1 MRRPAFI
8 ARQAA
13 RPTGVLGRALTA
25 IMALETRAM
34 NDDVLRRLAV
44 APGERI
50 LEIGFGH
57 GRTLLRAA
65 RANPEAR
72 FAGIDHAAD
81 LVAALAR
88 RSAPLI
94 EAGRLELRAGES
106 SGLPWPDGSFDGA
119 YAVHTIYFWPA
130 PERDLAEARRVLRTG
145 GRLLLG
151 FRERTAE
158 AEAAFPAPTYQFR
171 SAGEVV
177 DLLKAAGMAASL
189 VRGPSPGLWIAE
201 GVVP

>member
-1 MRRPAFI
+1 M
-8 ARQAA
+8 
-13 RPTGVLGRALTA
+13 GGR
-25 IMALETRAM
+25 
-34 NDDVLRRLAV
+34 
-44 APGERI
+44 
-50 LEIGFGH
+50 
-57 GRTLLRAA
+57 LLRAA

-94 EAGRLELRAGES
+94 EAGRLELRTGES

-158 AEAAFPAPTYQFR
+158 AEAAFPAPTYRFR
-171 SAGEVV
+171 SADEVV

-189 VRGPSPGLWIAE
+189 VKGPSPGLWIARRRCPLA
-201 GVVP
+201 GALARPRFYRTTNPRPPRRSV